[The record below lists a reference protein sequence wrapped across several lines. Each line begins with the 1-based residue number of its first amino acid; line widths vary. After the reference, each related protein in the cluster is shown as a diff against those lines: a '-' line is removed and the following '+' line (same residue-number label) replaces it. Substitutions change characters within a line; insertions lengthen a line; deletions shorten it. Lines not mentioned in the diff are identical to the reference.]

1 MFITCIICRHEAASR
16 NNNGKRKSK
25 HHSEKQRPAST
36 SSEQAQSPSET
47 DSNEYLRSR
56 KERIQQNKKRLQTLC
71 QEDGP
76 AKGSSSQSL
85 ATGLGE
91 SMTIN
96 PQSQAIVRAQT
107 TPNNAVQSPTRSQ
120 RKRQLQEISVLLAG
134 ELNSSNPTTPDTYY
148 VHFPIISAEKTSL
161 MAWLGT
167 NIFEWYCWL
176 LSFLY

>member
-1 MFITCIICRHEAASR
+1 
-16 NNNGKRKSK
+16 
-25 HHSEKQRPAST
+25 
-36 SSEQAQSPSET
+36 
-47 DSNEYLRSR
+47 
-56 KERIQQNKKRLQTLC
+56 
-71 QEDGP
+71 
-76 AKGSSSQSL
+76 
-85 ATGLGE
+85 
-91 SMTIN
+91 MTIN